1 MGYDER
7 RSHEH
12 ITGVPEG
19 RKEHGPEAVFE
30 DNTWELSKIDK
41 WQQATDPSSAN
52 NKQNKFKGDHT

>member
-30 DNTWELSKIDK
+30 DNT
-41 WQQATDPSSAN
+41 
-52 NKQNKFKGDHT
+52 